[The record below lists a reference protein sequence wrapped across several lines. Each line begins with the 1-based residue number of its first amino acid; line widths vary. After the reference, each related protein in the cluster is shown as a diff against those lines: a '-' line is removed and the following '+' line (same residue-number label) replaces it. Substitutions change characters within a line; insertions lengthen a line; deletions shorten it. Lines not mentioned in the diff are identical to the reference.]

1 MNCEQAQGLISAW
14 VDRQLAPADQTEL
27 EQHLAACAECR
38 RIAESVRDLHADL
51 TRAFASPRAAAART
65 AEQVIVAMQTAATPV
80 SPTAPL
86 TAKPRWPNWISL
98 ALAMAIGFL
107 LAVLV
112 LSPWKS
118 RQAAGDR
125 HETSNDRSVVIPTPP
140 AAAPVARLVVATGP
154 DGVEYNDRTRK
165 AWQPVAQLAQFQCPS
180 EGSVR
185 TSDKVRCEL
194 VTSEGC
200 VVRMNSGTEI
210 VFRAPGQVEL
220 KHGEIWCRSTPQA
233 SLEVLPASSAAVV
246 KHTVPA
252 KAPSLWSC
260 TASDAACLLSV
271 NKSGDAV
278 RVTVVTGM
286 VSIKDRNENVQLA
299 PSQTAVIT
307 GERIDREQWSD
318 GLLAASWMQP
328 LLMRKGHAD
337 RDLAERVDDLL
348 ARTGEAKQPE
358 LYETEIRSLGEYSVL
373 PLLRYV
379 ESPRSDSN
387 PRRRQAAMR
396 IISDLAPAW
405 AIGDLVGLLKHPDA
419 DVRVF
424 AATALQRLTQE
435 TQGASNVTWRGTP
448 AQRQPAAAAWQTWW
462 SKNSDRYPSYFDAPR
477 LPVEKVDRRK

>member
-1 MNCEQAQGLISAW
+1 MICKQAQDLMSAW
-14 VDRQLAPADQTEL
+14 IDGQLEPADQAEL

-38 RIAESVRDLHADL
+38 AIAESVRDLHADL
-51 TRAFASPRAAAART
+51 TRAFALPRAAAART
-65 AEQVIVAMQTAATPV
+65 AEQVIVAMQIAATPA
-80 SPTAPL
+80 SPTGRPH
-86 TAKPRWPNWISL
+86 WPNWISL

-112 LSPWKS
+112 LAPWKS

-125 HETSNDRSVVIPTPP
+125 HVTSNDGSVVIPSSPD
-140 AAAPVARLVVATGP
+140 AAPVARLVVATGP

-165 AWQPVAQLAQFQCPS
+165 AWQPVAQLTQFQCPS

-185 TSDKVRCEL
+185 TNDKVRCEL

-200 VVRMNSGTEI
+200 VVRMNCGTEI
-210 VFRAPGQVEL
+210 VFRSAGQVEI
-220 KHGEIWCRSTPQA
+220 KRGEIWCRSTPQA
-233 SLEVLPASSAAVV
+233 SLEVLPSASAAVV
-246 KHTVPA
+246 KHSLPA
-252 KAPSLWSC
+252 QAPSVWSC
-260 TASDAACLLSV
+260 TATDAACLLSV
-271 NKSGDAV
+271 NKAGDAV
-278 RVTVVTGM
+278 RVTVVTGN
-286 VSIKDRNENVQLA
+286 VSVKDRNESVQLS

-328 LLMRKGHAD
+328 LLIRKGHGD

-348 ARTGEAKQPE
+348 ARIGDSKQPE

-373 PLLRYV
+373 PLMRYV
-379 ESPRSDSN
+379 ESRRSDSN

-435 TQGASNVTWRGTP
+435 TQGASNETWRGTP
-448 AQRQPAAAAWQTWW
+448 AQRQSAAAAWQTWW
-462 SKNSDRYPSYFDAPR
+462 TANRDRYPSYFDAPR
-477 LPVEKVDRRK
+477 LPLEKVDRRK